1 MELREFWQIIKRR
14 WLLIVLPAIIVLAV
28 LIITYS
34 PPGQLYNSGI
44 RFIASQEPSSLAD
57 DSDEQRLANW
67 KSSEYAVNTLADWV
81 RSGQFAELV
90 SQNLAGDGISVPAAD
105 IQGGV
110 ASDSTR
116 SMMTLSINYHDSQIL
131 DRIMN
136 AAATVLIEENHQG
149 LPQLG
154 GESADLVQLDQPVVN
169 AIPPGL
175 SRQLDLPFRLVLAI
189 AAGFGLAFL
198 VEYLDPTIRDRYD
211 LDKLG
216 MSVVGEIPKR

>member
-1 MELREFWQIIKRR
+1 MELREIWLIIKRR
-14 WLLIVLPAIIVLAV
+14 WLLIVIPAIIVLAV

-34 PPGQLYNSGI
+34 PPGQLYNAGI

-57 DSDEQRLANW
+57 DSDEERLANW

-81 RSGQFAELV
+81 KSGQFADLV
-90 SQNLAGDGISVPAAD
+90 SQNLAGNGIAVPAGD

-116 SMMTLSINYHDSQIL
+116 SMMTLSINYHDSQTL
-131 DRIMN
+131 NHIMN

-175 SRQLDLPFRLVLAI
+175 SSQLDLPFRFVLAI
-189 AAGFGLAFL
+189 VAGFGLAFL
-198 VEYLDPTIRDRYD
+198 VEYLDPTIRDRFD

-216 MSVVGEIPKR
+216 MSVVGEIPKK

>member
-1 MELREFWQIIKRR
+1 MELREIWLVIKRR
-14 WLLIVLPAIIVLAV
+14 WLLIVLPAIIVMVV

-34 PPGQLYNSGI
+34 PPGQLYNAGI
-44 RFIASQEPSSLAD
+44 RFIASQEPSTLAD
-57 DSDEQRLANW
+57 DSDEERLANW

-90 SQNLAGDGISVPAAD
+90 SQNLALNGISVPAGD

-116 SMMTLSINYHDSQIL
+116 SMLTLSINYHDSQTL
-131 DRIMN
+131 ERIME

-154 GESADLVQLDQPVVN
+154 GVSADLVQLDQPVVN

-175 SRQLDLPFRLVLAI
+175 SSQLDLPFRLVLAI

-211 LDKLG
+211 LDRLG
-216 MSVVGEIPKR
+216 MSVVGEIPKK